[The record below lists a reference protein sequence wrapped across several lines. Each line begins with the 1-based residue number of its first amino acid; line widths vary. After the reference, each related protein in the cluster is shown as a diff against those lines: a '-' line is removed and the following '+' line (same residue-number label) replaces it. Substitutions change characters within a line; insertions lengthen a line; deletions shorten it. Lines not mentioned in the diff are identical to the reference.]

1 MSSLNETLDQNTST
15 VYSDTNDGGQ
25 TGDTSRAEE
34 QGSLLTSHHT
44 MSETDLRTGSFL
56 DEEQTQYEYTTG
68 YDSRTYYS
76 RTFETRT
83 YDDSSFPQSPRS
95 DELSSTFAS
104 FYMESEAAR
113 KVKST
118 IFFLRRPLMFFF
130 MALSGSGG
138 IGTMCRVVH
147 AITVAATQRR
157 ARHITSPLNDLNS
170 LPDGYPSV
178 PEWMRQARLALPS
191 VVEGLVKKLL
201 RTCGV
206 PALADLQKDRWAAAL
221 GSLESA
227 REEIISQTTHVVS
240 GPMVPL
246 VIFLPLFSF
255 SVISIARRIVALRQ
269 VRQAEEEEE
278 FQRMGI
284 DEAEK
289 VGIPHSAELSAIQE
303 AEASNVS
310 VDGAIVHTAKFYEN
324 GEVTKSAV
332 VTASEVAATHVS
344 VETNVSSFIKRPAG
358 LHSPSENQTSPHT
371 VPTSR
376 DLSPVSVV
384 TEDAVKTNQVFGAN
398 GPDSPLPQ
406 ERVPLQGLN
415 VAPYALKGDVVAAL
429 LGTPTVKE
437 ANVLLIAASRYNC
450 RRVIIPSRVAASSLV
465 SVSPSLSIE
474 RTDDVLQHVMSVEEP
489 RGLTTVA
496 VFLRPVTD
504 DAVELSAYKHPSAAV
519 YVFLAASG
527 VEEDV
532 VAHLVDQRIYSAS
545 SLDEPMPANA
555 CFYDRSVKERE
566 GTIDVY

>member
-34 QGSLLTSHHT
+34 QGSLLTSHRT

-118 IFFLRRPLMFFF
+118 IFFLRRPLIFFF
-130 MALSGSGG
+130 MTLSGSGG

-147 AITVAATQRR
+147 AITVAATQRH

-191 VVEGLVKKLL
+191 IVEVLVKKLL

-278 FQRMGI
+278 FQQMGI

-303 AEASNVS
+303 AEASNMS

-324 GEVTKSAV
+324 REVTKSAV
-332 VTASEVAATHVS
+332 VTTSEVAATHVS
-344 VETNVSSFIKRPAG
+344 VETNVSSFIKRPTG

-384 TEDAVKTNQVFGAN
+384 TEDAMKTNQVFGAN

-437 ANVLLIAASRYNC
+437 VNVLLIAASRYNC

-566 GTIDVY
+566 GTVDVY

>member
-25 TGDTSRAEE
+25 TGDTSPAEE
-34 QGSLLTSHHT
+34 QGSLLTSHRT

-118 IFFLRRPLMFFF
+118 IFFLRRPLIFFF

-147 AITVAATQRR
+147 AITVAATQRH

-191 VVEGLVKKLL
+191 IVEVLVKKLL

-278 FQRMGI
+278 FQQMGI

-303 AEASNVS
+303 AEASNIS

-324 GEVTKSAV
+324 REVTKSAV
-332 VTASEVAATHVS
+332 VTTSEVAAAHVS
-344 VETNVSSFIKRPAG
+344 LETNVSSFIKRPTG

-398 GPDSPLPQ
+398 GSDSPLPQ
-406 ERVPLQGLN
+406 ERVSLQGLN

-519 YVFLAASG
+519 YMFLAASG

-566 GTIDVY
+566 GTVDVY